1 MNRIVTKIID
11 ELSVT
16 VKYENIKRPG
26 YYIAK
31 LNIIVIN
38 SNLSEFEQ
46 TKTLL
51 HELGHASKHFN
62 NYKMYNLA
70 FSLHSKMENE
80 AEEFMIE
87 RMIEVRLS
95 DPDFNPATFN
105 SFNFLESYKLDLSY
119 EPVVREFMTNYFVNV
134 NKDYI
139 FF

>member
-105 SFNFLESYKLDLSY
+105 SLNFLESYKLDLSY
-119 EPVVREFMTNYFVNV
+119 EPVVRKFMTNYFVNV

>member
-38 SNLSEFEQ
+38 SNLSVFEQ

-80 AEEFMIE
+80 AVEFMIE
-87 RMIEVRLS
+87 RMIEVRLN